1 MTVSSRFGH
10 RMCGA
15 FGVSAFLFILQPTLC
30 IAQVLLP
37 LPPRQPGA
45 PTGSQFVTQITSLSL
60 TDREAAIK
68 AQFAA
73 GNVPD
78 FLRTLKPVTVNMTI
92 SGTPHSVTYYVTPDY
107 ISIGTEADYFR
118 TPMTPTLGQQLADI
132 VDGSL
137 PTRKMVNDIWTA
149 SALRLAPITIPPSA
163 AMITVPVMNDHNTS
177 LTNQR
182 TPTLGAHPH
191 GTLIG
196 GTKKDVVITNE
207 LGNRPPPARVAIYGW
222 HYTDGTFIQPLS
234 LVHESTYADYSHGV
248 RLVRN
253 AVTLDG
259 APSTVQAVL
268 ANSATAALLSDEG
281 VMTTWARYPVPVQ
294 LSLPYIDAFPSTGR
308 QLTSWIDRFKTPTIG
323 ALSPTAPGGDGF
335 VLTVKDTT
343 GGIDTTRIGN
353 ATDADYFVEA
363 QIYCQYRPALAAD
376 GFERV
381 GIFARD
387 NGNGLFTGISG
398 GGVQGNCYA
407 MTWDGNDGRLR
418 CNRVVAGVPT
428 DLLPSTVTLPS
439 TAWRQF
445 RIEVQGTSLRFLLD
459 GGIVFATTDATFA
472 QGVCGIGYQEVFTTN
487 ANILGTRAD
496 NFRAG
501 ALPQPSSSIRV
512 F

>member
-1 MTVSSRFGH
+1 MVSVGSIRLRVVALVAVGL
-10 RMCGA
+10 MWVAG
-15 FGVSAFLFILQPTLC
+15 GLQ
-30 IAQVLLP
+30 AQVLLP

-45 PTGSQFVTQITSLSL
+45 PTGSQFVAQITSLSL
-60 TDREAAIK
+60 ADREAAIK

-78 FLRTLKPVTVNMTI
+78 FLRTLKPVTVNATI
-92 SGTPHSVTYYVTPDY
+92 SGTPRTVTYHVTADYV
-107 ISIGTEADYFR
+107 SIGTNDDYFR

-149 SALRLAPITIPPSA
+149 SGLKLAPLTIPPSP
-163 AMITVPVMNDHNTS
+163 AMTTVPVMNDHNTM

-182 TPTLGAHPH
+182 APTLASFPH

-207 LGNRPPPARVAIYGW
+207 LGNRPPPERVAIYGW
-222 HYTDGTFIQPLS
+222 HYTNGTFVQPLS

-253 AVTLDG
+253 TLTLDG

-281 VMTTWARYPVPVQ
+281 VMTTWTRYPVPVE

-308 QLTSWIDRFKTPTIG
+308 QLTSWIDRFKTHTV
-323 ALSPTAPGGDGF
+323 ASFAPAAPAGDGF
-335 VLTVKDTT
+335 VLTVKDTS
-343 GGIDTTRIGN
+343 GGIDTARIGN
-353 ATDADYFVEA
+353 STDADYFVEA
-363 QIYCQYRPALAAD
+363 HVYCQYRPEVAAD
-376 GFERV
+376 GYERV

-387 NGNGLFTGISG
+387 NGNGLFTGASS

-407 MTWDGNDGRLR
+407 LTWDSNNGRLR

-428 DLLPSTVTLPS
+428 DLLPATTTLAS
-439 TAWRQF
+439 TAWRHF
-445 RIEVQGTSLRFLLD
+445 RIEMEGTTIRFLVD
-459 GGIVFATTDATFA
+459 GSLVLATTDATHA
-472 QGVCGIGYQEVFTTN
+472 QGVCGIGYQEVFATN

-501 ALPQPSSSIRV
+501 ALPQPSASIRV